1 VKRRFYSS
9 GEFARKAKVSVRTVR
24 YYDQVG
30 LLSPTQHTDAG
41 YRLYG
46 DADFATLQQILALKF
61 LGFSLEEI
69 RRCLLTGP
77 RHLPAV
83 LAQQKAM
90 LREKRAQL
98 DTIVAAIERAESL
111 LQSGQ
116 CSWDS
121 IIRVIEV
128 MQVEK
133 KSDWVDT
140 YFTPEQRQKMEEL
153 SQASYSEAARQKLAA
168 RSPQWTEE
176 DQKRVDAQWGWVNAE
191 IKRLMAAGADPAGPE
206 AQSWA
211 KVRSGLLHEFSQGD
225 PEIEAGLRKWWQNF
239 QALPDD
245 QRPMQ
250 IPQPSKEELEFTQ
263 KAMSAYKQST
273 KDAS

>member
-1 VKRRFYSS
+1 M
-9 GEFARKAKVSVRTVR
+9 
-24 YYDQVG
+24 
-30 LLSPTQHTDAG
+30 
-41 YRLYG
+41 
-46 DADFATLQQILALKF
+46 
-61 LGFSLEEI
+61 
-69 RRCLLTGP
+69 
-77 RHLPAV
+77 

-98 DTIVAAIERAESL
+98 DTIVATIERAESL
-111 LQSGQ
+111 LQTGQ

-128 MQVEK
+128 MQVER

-176 DQKRVDAQWGWVNAE
+176 DQKRVEAQWGWVNAE
-191 IKRLMAAGADPAGPE
+191 VKRLVAAGADPAGPE
-206 AQSWA
+206 AQNWA

-263 KAMSAYKQST
+263 KAMSIYKQGT
-273 KDAS
+273 KGGA